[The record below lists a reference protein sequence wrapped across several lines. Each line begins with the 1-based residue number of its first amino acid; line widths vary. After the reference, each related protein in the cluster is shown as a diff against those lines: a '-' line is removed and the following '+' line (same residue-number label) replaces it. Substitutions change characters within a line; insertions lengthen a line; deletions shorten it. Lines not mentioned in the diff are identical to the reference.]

1 MTLIDGFLAVAVLVG
16 LVLNAAAGLWWADS
30 LVGLAIVA
38 TALETLPYPDYIC
51 VVPFLHATE
60 RAVCTGAVL
69 ESENQFG
76 VGKGI

>member
-38 TALETLPYPDYIC
+38 TAC
-51 VVPFLHATE
+51 
-60 RAVCTGAVL
+60 
-69 ESENQFG
+69 
-76 VGKGI
+76 GKGRAALTEASLLG